1 MEQDAM
7 ATEPLPI
14 WQPHPRAEAGP
25 GEPALRT
32 LIVATPAAA
41 RSIAASLRAL
51 DVQAGTA
58 GQGTPAAF
66 AEQGIVGWVAIGP
79 VVGSD
84 DAGPEGLRLL
94 GHLDELERALSR
106 ERVQRALVSAPAA
119 MVGVLERVRATLA
132 GAGVALRF
140 WPTLDDAL
148 AVDPARGGWLPN
160 IAERVDPAQL
170 LGRRARSM
178 DQGLV
183 SCVLTGRRVMITG
196 AGGSIGSELA
206 RQCAAMR
213 PSELILVERSDNAL
227 FEIDRELAVIAPGVP
242 RRAVLHDVVDA
253 DATLRRFVE
262 LRPEIVFHAA
272 AHKHVPMM
280 EDHPAAAVNNNLFGT
295 KSVADAALAVG
306 AQRFVMISTDKAVR
320 PTSVMGAT
328 KRLAELYIRSL
339 NGRGATRFALVRFGN
354 VLASACSVVPVWASQ
369 VARGGPITVTD
380 PRMTRYFMTI
390 PEAASLVIQA
400 GALAQDGEPDVF
412 VLDMG
417 EPVRI
422 LELAL
427 RFAAS
432 CGLRGVI
439 DWSSAPAAA
448 QREIASLVARYGGPN
463 GGATSGPRALQHGGG
478 RQSIGIVFTGV
489 RPGEKLYEE
498 LAYEAESLV
507 KTAVD
512 GVRAWRG
519 APPEPLEIAAIIAEM
534 AAVRNSLDRAAVHAA
549 LRRAVPEWSDA
560 EEVCPISVQTRD
572 VAAAHA
578 A

>member
-1 MEQDAM
+1 MYPEVTHTTKIPA
-7 ATEPLPI
+7 I
-14 WQPHPRAEAGP
+14 SGGP
-25 GEPALRT
+25 SPSGVLRT
-32 LIVATPAAA
+32 LLIATPTAA
-41 RSIAASLRAL
+41 RSVVASLNAVDDSRVSGYGGGPVGL
-51 DVQAGTA
+51 
-58 GQGTPAAF
+58 
-66 AEQGIVGWVAIGP
+66 VGWVVIGP
-79 VVGSD
+79 EVG
-84 DAGPEGLRLL
+84 DAAGGLDGVEAL
-94 GHLDELERALSR
+94 GHVHELEALLQESGA
-106 ERVQRALVSAPAA
+106 VRALVSAPAA
-119 MVGVLERVRATLA
+119 MVGLLERIRATLSRL
-132 GAGVALRF
+132 GVAMRF
-140 WPTLDDAL
+140 WPTLDDVLAL
-148 AVDPARGGWLPN
+148 DPAAGGWLPS
-160 IAERVDPAQL
+160 IADRVDPAEL
-170 LGRRARSM
+170 LGRVPRSM
-178 DQGLV
+178 DRALV

-196 AGGSIGSELA
+196 AGGSIGSEIA

-213 PSELILVERSDNAL
+213 PSQLILVERSDNAL
-227 FEIDRELAVIAPGVP
+227 FEIDREIAALVPELP

-262 LRPEIVFHAA
+262 LKPEIVFHAA
-272 AHKHVPMM
+272 AHKHVPLM

-306 AQRFVMISTDKAVR
+306 AERFVMISTDKAVR

-339 NGRGATRFALVRFGN
+339 NSRGGTRFALVRFGN

-400 GALAQDGEPDVF
+400 GALSQQGEPDVF

-417 EPVRI
+417 EPVEI
-422 LELAL
+422 LGLAE

-439 DWSSAPAAA
+439 DWSTAPAATVP
-448 QREIASLVARYGGPN
+448 RVGSASRSGGE
-463 GGATSGPRALQHGGG
+463 T
-478 RQSIGIVFTGV
+478 IGIVFTGV

-498 LAYEAESLV
+498 LAYQAESLV
-507 KTAVD
+507 PTSVE

-519 APPEPLEIAAIIAEM
+519 EAPDPLRIAGMIADM
-534 AAVRNSLDRAAVHAA
+534 AAVRGSLDRAAVHAA
-549 LRRAVPEWSDA
+549 LRRAVPEWCDADA
-560 EEVCPISVQTRD
+560 ERPNASRSGVSAIG
-572 VAAAHA
+572 HA

>member
-1 MEQDAM
+1 MVIPVMLNQVTRSSRNASG
-7 ATEPLPI
+7 
-14 WQPHPRAEAGP
+14 AGP
-25 GEPALRT
+25 VEEDQVLRT
-32 LIVATPAAA
+32 LLVATPTAA
-41 RSIAASLRAL
+41 RSVMACLTETRDGSAIGRDCGL
-51 DVQAGTA
+51 
-58 GQGTPAAF
+58 
-66 AEQGIVGWVAIGP
+66 VGWVAIGP
-79 VVGSD
+79 QVG
-84 DAGPEGLRLL
+84 DADLGPSGVACL
-94 GHLDELERALSR
+94 GHVGELEAVLRATGAA
-106 ERVQRALVSAPAA
+106 RVLVSAPAA
-119 MVGVLERVRATLA
+119 MIGVLERVRATAA
-132 GAGVALRF
+132 GCGAALRF

-148 AVDPARGGWLPN
+148 ALDPARGGWLPS
-160 IAERVDPAQL
+160 IAERVDPGQL
-170 LGRRARSM
+170 LGRSARSM
-178 DQGLV
+178 DHGLV

-227 FEIDRELAVIAPGVP
+227 FEIDRTIASIAPGVT

-262 LRPEIVFHAA
+262 LRPEVVFHAA

-339 NGRGATRFALVRFGN
+339 NGKGTTRFALVRFGN

-400 GALAQDGEPDVF
+400 GALAQEGEPDVF

-417 EPVRI
+417 EPVEI
-422 LELAL
+422 LGLAE

-439 DWSSAPAAA
+439 DWSTAPVGAGGVAAA
-448 QREIASLVARYGGPN
+448 RE
-463 GGATSGPRALQHGGG
+463 GGAGLSWHGSSSLLGG
-478 RQSIGIVFTGV
+478 TARGRVGSESIGIVFTGV

-498 LAYEAESLV
+498 LAYEAEALV
-507 KTAVD
+507 PTAVE
-512 GVRAWRG
+512 GVRSWRG
-519 APPEPLEIAAIIAEM
+519 ASPEAIEIAGMIAEM

-549 LRRAVPEWSDA
+549 LRRAVPDWSDSD
-560 EEVCPISVQTRD
+560 EVGPTTTQTSGP
-572 VAAAHA
+572 VIAHA